1 MSPTTVSRSSS
12 RRPVPVR
19 GAVLLAF
26 ALVAAVW
33 SATYFGAEARMRRAT
48 ARIVRLVE
56 KAGAE
61 SPVALGLSANRLG
74 GFLATNAVLELED
87 QGTLAAGKTEIVQFY
102 ANVRNLLDEISFA
115 DPQIAAA
122 KTARGEVQVAVTAR
136 YRLARG
142 GEAWAG
148 AGRAALD
155 WRKTDDGWR
164 IARAHLVPDPAAE
177 VPGNWP

>member
-1 MSPTTVSRSSS
+1 MSPTTVSKSSR

-115 DPQIAAA
+115 EPQIAAA

-136 YRLARG
+136 YRL
-142 GEAWAG
+142 
-148 AGRAALD
+148 L
-155 WRKTDDGWR
+155 
-164 IARAHLVPDPAAE
+164 LVPALLFPAAE
-177 VPGNWP
+177 GFCWFVAAARAR